1 MSDWVQ
7 VRNFNELME
16 GYQKSSYDGTKMPG
30 LATYLEKII
39 NQNEQIIILLN
50 QLNQKGRG

>member
-16 GYQKSSYDGTKMPG
+16 GYQKSSYDGTKIPG
-30 LATYLEKII
+30 LVTYLEKII
-39 NQNEQIIILLN
+39 NQNEQIIMLLN
-50 QLNQKGRG
+50 QLNQKSWR